1 MFDAH
6 ALSAELPRLPLPL
19 AQTLR
24 RALNAKSPQ
33 EAHTAAYYFFESA
46 LKLSTA
52 AQVGVYVQLGA
63 SDAALNELLEN
74 LTRASTGHWLAM
86 LRELSA
92 HHAKRSDKSL
102 VPLSDVSDR
111 LTKKEPRP
119 AARAFLD
126 FAAKLAEKPD
136 GRKSLSV
143 LDFFDTVVSYR
154 NQELGHGAQRTREF
168 YAEAAPLVLN
178 ATIEALNALRPLG
191 DMQLAVAREVLDPK
205 GNVARIYQRL
215 AGDGVQAPVTGIA
228 LNERDKEIPAGRVVL
243 AGGAVRV
250 VIHPLVVYEVDE
262 LERERVGFLNLV
274 SSKRVAAKGD
284 AQSMISVKRV
294 EYLDYDSGARIAGQ
308 DAVEGLAQLL
318 TRLRGKPVSAEAVEQ
333 LAAGAETQI
342 IAREESGPGTGQWIG
357 DFEILEELGRGGMGI
372 VYKARQ
378 GSLGRLVA
386 LKVLPPG
393 LAGDPVAVARF
404 KREVA
409 ALGRC
414 DHPNVVKVLTAGQDG
429 DRYFYAMEYVE
440 GCDLAGVFGVMTQ
453 WVTQSGGRFK
463 EGHLLAAVST
473 HLKARKDKSSSSGG
487 GGLEALPQ
495 APHAAP
501 VMPSL
506 ETGTDYYRRIA
517 QVMADAARGV
527 AHLHEHGI
535 VHRDLKPGNIMLT
548 QDGKRA
554 IVMDLGLAQ
563 MQGGGASLTQSNVKI
578 VGTLRYMPP
587 EQLQRH
593 LLEVTPLADIYS
605 LGATLYE
612 LACLAP
618 MFDGDSEARLIQQVL
633 QEQPRSPRRANPALP
648 DDLATIIDVAT
659 AKAPAERYASAEK
672 LAQDLEAFSRGEPI
686 SVRPPGA
693 LHYLKLFYR
702 RNKAFAHT
710 AVAALVVLI
719 ALSGWFVVNLNER
732 RAEAESARDDAEQ
745 QRQLALASAEEAR
758 EKKELAER
766 ETIRA
771 NENADLANR
780 AVDQANANAQVANEN
795 AIIANKNAELAEQA
809 QLETSQRLAES
820 RVLQADALFT
830 SGRRAQAK
838 QVYAQASDE
847 LRALGASSF
856 NADLGWA
863 IAEDKSPEPLV
874 VMAGSPYG
882 NILSSVISPDAGI
895 CALAAQSEIALW
907 DTVNWK
913 ELRRLSGSARLI
925 SCLAF
930 SPDGKL
936 LASGGGDKCV
946 AIWRVADGKMLHRLS
961 GHGESISALAFTP
974 DGKYVA
980 SGDWADDAEKANNS
994 IRLWDVESG
1003 KEAMLLR
1010 GQVRSTA
1017 ALAFSP
1023 DGKWLLACN
1032 TKPRKEDKRLE
1043 GVQIWSVNDGR
1054 PYFMI
1059 EERGKSFCACTFSL
1073 DGTQVLAGSTDGRI
1087 YAWVTEDFKLVLS
1100 MPVVAGNVQSICWA
1114 KGGRTC
1120 LVGGQYGAL
1129 KQFRP
1134 ADGTIIREFNG
1145 HTGDVL
1151 AAANLGED
1159 ACVSAGTDN
1168 AIRIWNLGT
1177 GQETRGFE
1185 GHNESVYCVAIS
1197 PDGRLV
1203 ASGGWDNQVK
1213 LWDSRTGLLLRT
1225 LRGHRNNIG
1234 ALEFSP
1240 DGKLLV
1246 SAEATLGWQ
1255 RSGNKYVVRI
1265 WDALNGTEIRAIEGI
1280 EYPIYGVMFTP
1291 DSKRLLTGGTAK
1303 VLDLW
1308 DVETAK
1314 PLARFAGHTE
1324 TIWAAHFSKDGKTLV
1339 TGGDDCSLRQW
1350 DAATGKELRRF
1361 DLGVSV
1367 RCARFS
1373 EDSSFIAAGMLDG
1386 TVRLIDAQS
1395 GRPAQY
1401 SGGQFTVHGGSVDWI
1416 SFLDD
1421 GRSLVTLCHRDQS
1434 IVVTDYRAGAVATRS
1449 ITPSPRI
1456 GERGRF
1462 SADGRVFVSP
1472 TQNRAVSV
1480 WEIGRGIE
1488 RRPLWEHAPDLNFF
1502 DVAQQ
1507 AGLIAVAQVTELGQ
1521 GLPNVRSVVMFDG
1534 ISGRA
1539 IWTQNFER
1547 NLLSLELSPDG
1558 SLLLVQ
1564 DATYQ
1569 VHVFDGRTGESKGE
1583 FKGWSQF
1590 KGSFSGDGSLLAAI
1604 GRDNKVRVFRPKEN
1618 LAEPALTFEAPAAA
1632 LAVQFSASGK
1642 HFALAC
1648 SDQISRVYDPSGKLV
1663 HTLEGHNANIRTLA
1677 FSENETLFAS
1687 GDDKGEIRVWSLSG
1701 AAPMVLRGH
1710 TRDVNAMAFFGWCLV
1725 SGGDE
1730 TLRVWDLA
1738 SGGELRSMRAAEEFV
1753 AVMARIGPELMA
1765 DASFENIYVWDIA
1778 LPRRTR
1784 EARVK
1789 LEEAR
1794 ATLRTAPRDAAAL
1807 MEVGRWFALRGRPDW
1822 ACEFVERARL
1832 NVPADD
1838 ISVAGIYLDACRLDQ
1853 STASLEA
1860 AQRAGRLGANEAAA
1874 FRRTQFATT
1883 LWRGQSLL
1891 SLGRVR
1897 EALPWY
1903 NAALKLAPANLAA
1916 LMQRG
1921 RLQLRLNEP
1930 HAALADFDAILAL
1943 DAGHVDGHQGRAECM
1958 EELGQFENA
1967 RAAYVRLQELVP
1979 GAPYFL
1985 LKQAECLFKLKRF
1998 DECIKICTAQLEEQE
2013 YSEMRHLR
2021 GSAYWELKKWP
2032 EAVADF
2038 DVLKKK
2044 RAEWFDFL
2052 NAAYCEAKA
2061 GDFER
2066 AVNDVER
2073 ALNPRANLPIVRYMT
2088 AVVHALRAAS
2098 HPDTEEGK
2106 AARTEDIGIALDN
2119 LEQSAAEDFGG
2130 HVSLE
2135 RIAADD
2141 DFAALK
2147 EEPRFQKL
2155 IGK

>member
-63 SDAALNELLEN
+63 GDAPLNELLEN

-102 VPLSDVSDR
+102 VPLADVSER

-168 YAEAAPLVLN
+168 YAEAAPLILN
-178 ATIEALNALRPLG
+178 ATIEAISVLRPLG
-191 DMQLAVAREVLDPK
+191 ELQLAVSREVIDPK
-205 GNVARIYQRL
+205 GNAARIYQRL
-215 AGDGVQAPVTGIA
+215 AGDGVQAPVTGVA

-243 AGGAVRV
+243 AAGAVRV
-250 VIHPLVVYEVDE
+250 MLHPLVVYEVDE

-333 LAAGAETQI
+333 LAAGAQTQI
-342 IAREESGPGTGQWIG
+342 IEREDAAPGTGQWIG

-378 GSLGRLVA
+378 GSLGRIVA

-473 HLKARKDKSSSSGG
+473 HLKARKDKSSSAGG
-487 GGLEALPQ
+487 GAIETLPHAPQ
-495 APHAAP
+495 AAS
-501 VMPSL
+501 VMPQL
-506 ETGTDYYRRIA
+506 ETGTDYYKRIA
-517 QVMADAARGV
+517 QIIADAARGV

-563 MQGGGASLTQSNVKI
+563 MQGGGASLTQSNVRI

-593 LLEVTPLADIYS
+593 LLEVTPLADVYS

-633 QEQPRSPRRANPALP
+633 QEAPKSPRNANPALP
-648 DDLATIIDVAT
+648 DDLATIINVAT
-659 AKAPAERYASAEK
+659 AKAPAERYGSAEK
-672 LAQDLEAFSRGEPI
+672 LAQDLEAFSRGDPI
-686 SVRPPGA
+686 SMRPPGA
-693 LHYLKLFYR
+693 LHYLRLFYR
-702 RNKAFAHT
+702 RNKAMAHT
-710 AVAALVVLI
+710 AAAALLLLV
-719 ALSGWFVVNLNER
+719 ALSAWFVVNLNER
-732 RAEAESARDDAEQ
+732 RAEAESARDDAQ
-745 QRQLALASAEEAR
+745 SQR
-758 EKKELAER
+758 
-766 ETIRA
+766 
-771 NENADLANR
+771 
-780 AVDQANANAQVANEN
+780 
-795 AIIANKNAELAEQA
+795 KNAEKQAELARTSAEFAREQEGKA
-809 QLETSQRLAES
+809 REGETRAREAEAKSKSEAERASRAEIVTRQRLAES

-830 SGRRAQAK
+830 SGRRLQAK
-838 QVYAQASDE
+838 QLYAQASDE
-847 LRALGASSF
+847 LRALGGSSF

-863 IAEDKSPEPLV
+863 IAEDKAPDPLV
-874 VMAGSPYG
+874 IMPGSPYG
-882 NILSSVISPDAGI
+882 NIGASAFSPDASI
-895 CALAAQSEIALW
+895 CAMAAQSDIALW

-913 ELRRLSGSARLI
+913 ELRRLSGTPRLI

-930 SPDGKL
+930 SPDGKY

-946 AIWRVADGKMLHRLS
+946 AIWRVSDGQLVHRIS
-961 GHGESISALAFTP
+961 GHGENVSALVFSP
-974 DGKYVA
+974 DGKYIV
-980 SGDWADDAEKANNS
+980 SGDTTEDAEKGNNS
-994 IRLWDVESG
+994 IRFWNVETG
-1003 KEAMLLR
+1003 KEAMYLR
-1010 GQVRSTA
+1010 GPVRSTS

-1032 TKPRKEDKRLE
+1032 NKPKAADKRLD
-1043 GVQIWSVNDGR
+1043 GVQIWSVNDGQ

-1059 EERGKSFCACTFSL
+1059 DERGKSFCACTFSP
-1073 DGTQVLAGSTDGRI
+1073 DGSQVLAGSSDGRV
-1087 YAWVTEDFKLVLS
+1087 YAWNFEDFKLVLAL
-1100 MPVVAGNVQSICWA
+1100 PVVAGAVQSFTWA
-1114 KGGRTC
+1114 AGGRTC
-1120 LVGGQYGAL
+1120 LVAGQNGQL
-1129 KQFRP
+1129 CQFRP
-1134 ADGTIIREFNG
+1134 ADGTTIREFKG

-1151 AAANLGED
+1151 AAAYLGEES
-1159 ACVSAGTDN
+1159 CVSAGTDN
-1168 AIRIWNLGT
+1168 AIRIWNIGT
-1177 GQETRGFE
+1177 GLETRGFE
-1185 GHNESVYCVAIS
+1185 GHNQNVYCVAIS

-1203 ASGGWDNQVK
+1203 ASGGWDNSVK

-1240 DGKLLV
+1240 DGKLLA
-1246 SAEATLGWQ
+1246 SGEATLGWQ
-1255 RSGNKYVVRI
+1255 KIGSKLTVRI
-1265 WDALNGTEIRAIEGI
+1265 WDVLDGTEVRAIEEV

-1308 DVETAK
+1308 DVQTAK
-1314 PLARFAGHTE
+1314 PLARFTGHTA
-1324 TIWAAHFSKDGKTLV
+1324 TIWAAHFSSDGKTLL
-1339 TGGDDCSLRQW
+1339 TGSDDETLRQW
-1350 DAATGKELRRF
+1350 ETDTGKELRRF
-1361 DLGVSV
+1361 ELGVAV
-1367 RCARFS
+1367 HCARYS
-1373 EDSSFIAAGMLDG
+1373 RDGTFIAAGMTDG
-1386 TVRLIDAQS
+1386 TVRLIDSES
-1395 GRPAQY
+1395 GQLEY
-1401 SGGQFTVHGGSVDWI
+1401 FSGGQFKIHGGSVDWI

-1421 GRSLVTLCHRDQS
+1421 DRSLVTMCNRDQS
-1434 IVVTDYRAGAVATRS
+1434 IVVTDYRDGATATRS
-1449 ITPSPRI
+1449 ITPSPGI

-1472 TQNRAVSV
+1472 SGNRSVSV
-1480 WEIGRGIE
+1480 WEIGRGLE
-1488 RRPLWEHAPDLNFF
+1488 RRPLWEHTPDLK
-1502 DVAQQ
+1502 
-1507 AGLIAVAQVTELGQ
+1507 
-1521 GLPNVRSVVMFDG
+1521 MFDPADG
-1534 ISGRA
+1534 AGRIAIAQSTDLGPNLPMVQSLSVFDGASGRVLWSKEFA
-1539 IWTQNFER
+1539 R
-1547 NLLSLELSPDG
+1547 SLLCMKTSADG
-1558 SLLLVQ
+1558 SLLLAQ

-1569 VHVFDGRTGESKGE
+1569 VQLLDGITGELKGE
-1583 FKGWSQF
+1583 FKGWSAF
-1590 KGSFSGDGSLLAAI
+1590 KGAFSGDGSLLVAT
-1604 GRDNKVRVFRPKEN
+1604 GRDNKVRVFKPREN
-1618 LAEPALTFEAPAAA
+1618 PSEPVVVFESPMGVIS
-1632 LAVQFSASGK
+1632 LAVSDSGK
-1642 HFALAC
+1642 FIALAC
-1648 SDQISRVYDPSGKLV
+1648 TDQIARIFDANGKRL
-1663 HTLEGHNANIRTLA
+1663 HTFEGHSSGIQALA
-1677 FSENETLFAS
+1677 FSEDETRLAT
-1687 GDDKGEIRVWSLSG
+1687 GDNSGEIRVWSLTG
-1701 AAPMVLRGH
+1701 AQTIVLRKH
-1710 TRDVNAMAFFGWCLV
+1710 DFTVQALAFFGGCVV
-1725 SGGDE
+1725 SSGDV
-1730 TLRVWDLA
+1730 TVRVWDLA
-1738 SGGELRSMRAAEEFV
+1738 SGGELRTMPAAADFRAI
-1753 AVMARIGPELMA
+1753 MAKIGPALIA
-1765 DASFENIYVWDIA
+1765 DANKWKIYVWDIE
-1778 LPRRTR
+1778 LPGRTR
-1784 EARVK
+1784 DARLR
-1789 LEEAR
+1789 LENAR
-1794 ATLRTAPRDAAAL
+1794 ISLKQTPRDPAAL
-1807 MEVGRWFALRGRPDW
+1807 MELANWFALRGRPDW
-1822 ACEFVERARL
+1822 ACEFIERARQGTPPNDL
-1832 NVPADD
+1832 Q
-1838 ISVAGIYLDACRLDQ
+1838 VAGIYLDACRLEQ
-1853 STASLEA
+1853 SSAALEA
-1860 AQRAGRLGANEAAA
+1860 ALRTGKATPPEAEA
-1874 FRRTQFATT
+1874 FKRMQLATVM
-1883 LWRGQSLL
+1883 WRGQALL
-1891 SLGRVR
+1891 SMARLR

-1903 NAALKLAPANLAA
+1903 NAALKLAPKNPAA
-1916 LMQRG
+1916 LQQRG
-1921 RLQLRLNEP
+1921 QLQMRLKDFP
-1930 HAALADFDAILAL
+1930 AALADFEAVLVLSPDNVE
-1943 DAGHVDGHQGRAECM
+1943 GHEGRAACLEALEQYDKAM
-1958 EELGQFENA
+1958 AE
-1967 RAAYVRLQELVP
+1967 YVRLQEIVEE
-1979 GAPYFL
+1979 APYFV
-1985 LKQAECLFKLKRF
+1985 LKQAECLFKLKRYDDCVKLCSAF
-1998 DECIKICTAQLEEQE
+1998 LDEQE
-2013 YSEMRHLR
+2013 YSDLRHQR
-2021 GSAYWELKKWP
+2021 ASAYWELKKWP
-2032 EAVADF
+2032 EAAADF
-2038 DVLKKK
+2038 SVLKKK
-2044 RAEWFDFL
+2044 RAAWFDFA

-2061 GDFER
+2061 GDFDTAITDLES
-2066 AVNDVER
+2066 
-2073 ALNPRANLPIVRYMT
+2073 ALSPRAELPIVQYMN
-2088 AVVHALRAAS
+2088 AVVYALRAAS

-2106 AARTEDIGIALDN
+2106 AARAEDITTSLEN
-2119 LEQSAAEDFGG
+2119 LEQSALKNFGG
-2130 HVSLE
+2130 FASVEKISVNE
-2135 RIAADD
+2135 

-2147 EEPRFQKL
+2147 EEPRFKKL

>member
-63 SDAALNELLEN
+63 GDPALNELLEN

-102 VPLSDVSDR
+102 VPLADVSER

-119 AARAFLD
+119 AARALLD

-154 NQELGHGAQRTREF
+154 NQELGHGAQRSREF

-191 DMQLAVAREVLDPK
+191 ELQLAVSREVIDPK

-215 AGDGVQAPVTGIA
+215 SGDGVQAPVTGVA

-250 VIHPLVVYEVDE
+250 MLHPLVVYEVDE

-378 GSLGRLVA
+378 GSLGRVVA

-414 DHPNVVKVLTAGQDG
+414 DHANVVKVLTAGQDG

-473 HLKARKDKSSSSGG
+473 HLNARKDKSSSAGG
-487 GGLEALPQ
+487 GGLGALPQ
-495 APHAAP
+495 APQAAP
-501 VMPSL
+501 VMPQL
-506 ETGTDYYRRIA
+506 ESGTDYYKRIA

-593 LLEVTPLADIYS
+593 LLEVTPLADVYS

-633 QEQPRSPRRANPALP
+633 QEQPTAPRRANPALP
-648 DDLATIIDVAT
+648 EDLATIIDVAT
-659 AKAPAERYASAEK
+659 AKAPAERYASADK

-710 AVAALVVLI
+710 AAAALVLLV
-719 ALSGWFVVNLNER
+719 ALSAWFVVNLNER
-732 RAEAESARDDAEQ
+732 RADAESARDEAEH
-745 QRQLALASAEEAR
+745 
-758 EKKELAER
+758 ER
-766 ETIRA
+766 
-771 NENADLANR
+771 
-780 AVDQANANAQVANEN
+780 
-795 AIIANKNAELAEQA
+795 KNAETQAELARKNADRAREG
-809 QLETSQRLAES
+809 ETRAREAESTAKSEAARAARAETITRQRLAES

-830 SGRRAQAK
+830 GGRRAQAK
-838 QVYAQASDE
+838 LLYAQAGDE
-847 LRALGASSF
+847 LRDLGVSSF

-874 VMAGSPYG
+874 VMPGSPYG
-882 NILSSVISPDAGI
+882 NIRSSAISPDGAV
-895 CALAAQSEIALW
+895 CAMAAQSEIALW
-907 DTVNWK
+907 DTTNWK

-930 SPDGKL
+930 SPDGQV
-936 LASGGGDKCV
+936 LASGGGDRCV
-946 AIWRVADGKMLHRLS
+946 ALWRISDGKMLHRLS
-961 GHGESISALAFTP
+961 GHGENINALAFSP

-980 SGDWADDAEKANNS
+980 SGEIADETEKANNS
-994 IRLWDVESG
+994 IRLWEVATGEVV
-1003 KEAMLLR
+1003 MYLR
-1010 GQVRSTA
+1010 GPVRSTA

-1032 TKPRKEDKRLE
+1032 TRPKKEDKRLE
-1043 GVQIWSVNDGR
+1043 GVQIWSMTDGR
-1054 PYFMI
+1054 PYFML
-1059 EERGKSFCACTFSL
+1059 EERGKSFCACTFSP
-1073 DGTQVLAGSTDGRI
+1073 DGTQVLAGSTDGRV
-1087 YAWVTEDFKLVLS
+1087 YAWRLEDFKLQLS
-1100 MPVVAGNVQSICWA
+1100 IPVVTGNVHSFSWA
-1114 KGGRTC
+1114 QGGRTC
-1120 LVGGQYGAL
+1120 LIGSQYGRL
-1129 KQFRP
+1129 CQFRP
-1134 ADGTIIREFNG
+1134 SDGTIIREFIG

-1151 AAANLGED
+1151 AAAYVGEES
-1159 ACVSAGTDN
+1159 CISAGNDN

-1177 GQETRGFE
+1177 GLETRGFD
-1185 GHNESVYCVAIS
+1185 GHNEGVYCVAIS
-1197 PDGRLV
+1197 PDGRFV
-1203 ASGGWDNQVK
+1203 ASGGWDNTVK

-1225 LRGHRNNIG
+1225 MRGHRNNIG

-1240 DGKLLV
+1240 DGKLLA

-1255 RSGNKYVVRI
+1255 RSGNKFSVRI
-1265 WDALNGTEIRAIEGI
+1265 WDVLEGTQLRTIDAIG
-1280 EYPIYGVMFTP
+1280 YAIYGLMFTP
-1291 DSKRLLTGGTAK
+1291 DGNRLLTGGTTK
-1303 VLDLW
+1303 VLELW

-1314 PLARFAGHTE
+1314 LVSRFAGHTE
-1324 TIWAAHFSKDGKTLV
+1324 IIYAAHFSSDGKTLLS
-1339 TGGDDCSLRQW
+1339 GGDDCTLRQW
-1350 DAATGKELRRF
+1350 DCATGQELRRF
-1361 DLGVSV
+1361 EMGIAV
-1367 RCARFS
+1367 RSARFAP
-1373 EDSSFIAAGMLDG
+1373 EGDFIAAGMRDG
-1386 TVRLIDAQS
+1386 AVRLIEVES
-1395 GRPAQY
+1395 GRAAY
-1401 SGGQFTVHGGSVDWI
+1401 FSGGQFQAHGGSVDWI
-1416 SFLDD
+1416 SFLED
-1421 GRSLVTLCHRDQS
+1421 GRSLVTMCHRDQA
-1434 IVVTDYRAGAVATRS
+1434 IVVTDYRSGAVATRS
-1449 ITPSPRI
+1449 ITPSPGI

-1480 WEIGRGIE
+1480 WEIGRGLE
-1488 RRPLWEHAPDLNFF
+1488 RRPLWEHAPDLKFF
-1502 DVAQQ
+1502 DAAEK
-1507 AGLIAVAQVTELGQ
+1507 AGRIAIAQVTELGS
-1521 GLPNVRSVVMFDG
+1521 GLPTIRSLVMFDG
-1534 ISGRA
+1534 ATGRA
-1539 IWTQNFER
+1539 LWSRDLER
-1547 NLLSLELSPDG
+1547 TPLFMELSPDG

-1564 DATYQ
+1564 DTDY
-1569 VHVFDGRTGESKGE
+1569 HVRLFDGEDGEPRGH
-1583 FKGWSQF
+1583 FKGWSMF
-1590 KGSFSGDGSLLAAI
+1590 KGAFSGDGSVLAAI
-1604 GRDNKVRVFRPKEN
+1604 GRDNKVHVFKPRGS
-1618 LAEPALTFEAPAAA
+1618 LAQPALTIETPSALLSVRCSANGACIA
-1632 LAVQFSASGK
+1632 LAG
-1642 HFALAC
+1642 L
-1648 SDQISRVYDPSGKLV
+1648 DQITRIYDMNGKLL
-1663 HTLEGHNANIRTLA
+1663 HALEGHSAHVRTLA
-1677 FSENETLFAS
+1677 FSDDDTLLAT
-1687 GDDKGEIRVWSLSG
+1687 GDESGEIRVWPLNG
-1701 AAPMVLRGH
+1701 GAPMLLRGH
-1710 TRDVNAMAFFGWCLV
+1710 TRGVNSLAFVGGGLV

-1730 TLRVWDLA
+1730 TVRVWDLA
-1738 SGGELRSMRAAEEFV
+1738 SGGELRSIPAADEFV
-1753 AVMARIGPELMA
+1753 AVIARAGPSLLA
-1765 DASFENIYVWDIA
+1765 DAGEKGIYIWDID

-1784 EARVK
+1784 DARAR
-1789 LEEAR
+1789 LDAAR
-1794 ATLRTAPRDAAAL
+1794 ATLKVSPRDREAL
-1807 MEVGRWFALRGRPDW
+1807 LEIGRWFALRGRPDW
-1822 ACEFVERARL
+1822 AFEFIERARQAA
-1832 NVPADD
+1832 PTDD
-1838 ISVAGIYLDACRLDQ
+1838 ISMAGIYLDACRIDQ
-1853 STASLEA
+1853 SSA
-1860 AQRAGRLGANEAAA
+1860 AMNAALRAGRINADEAAL
-1874 FRRTQFATT
+1874 FKRTQIATS

-1891 SLGRVR
+1891 SLARLR
-1897 EALPWY
+1897 EALAWY
-1903 NAALKLAPANLAA
+1903 NAAINLAPGHLPS
-1916 LMQRG
+1916 LTQRG
-1921 RLQLRLNEP
+1921 RLLLRLKENR
-1930 HAALADFDAILAL
+1930 AALADFDAILAF
-1943 DAGHVDGHQGRAECM
+1943 DGENIEGHEGRAACLEALERTDQAM
-1958 EELGQFENA
+1958 AE
-1967 RAAYVRLQELVP
+1967 YVRLQQLVP
-1979 GAPYFL
+1979 GAPYFV
-1985 LKQAECLFKLKRF
+1985 LKQGECLFKLKRY
-1998 DECIKICTAQLEEQE
+1998 DDCIKVCTAFLEEQE

-2021 GSAYWELKKWP
+2021 GSAYWELKRWP

-2052 NAAYCEAKA
+2052 NAAYCESQA
-2061 GDFER
+2061 GDFES
-2066 AVNDVER
+2066 ALSDIER
-2073 ALNPRANLPIVRYMT
+2073 ALNPRANIPIVHFM
-2088 AVVHALRAAS
+2088 AAIVHALRAAS
-2098 HPDTEEGK
+2098 HADTEEGRVAK
-2106 AARTEDIGIALDN
+2106 AQDIATALDY
-2119 LEQSAAEDFGG
+2119 LEQSAANEFGG
-2130 HVSLE
+2130 QTTIE
-2135 RIAADD
+2135 KIAIDKDLAV
-2141 DFAALK
+2141 LK
-2147 EEPRFQKL
+2147 DEPRFKKL

>member
-102 VPLSDVSDR
+102 VPLADVSER

-119 AARAFLD
+119 ATRAFLD

-215 AGDGVQAPVTGIA
+215 AGDGVQAPVTGVA

-250 VIHPLVVYEVDE
+250 MLHPLVVYEVDE

-342 IAREESGPGTGQWIG
+342 IQREDAAPGTGQWIG

-378 GSLGRLVA
+378 GSLGRIVA

-440 GCDLAGVFGVMTQ
+440 GCDLSGVFGVMTQ

-473 HLKARKDKSSSSGG
+473 HLKARKDKSSSAGG
-487 GGLEALPQ
+487 GAIETLPHAPQ
-495 APHAAP
+495 AVP
-501 VMPSL
+501 VMPQL
-506 ETGTDYYRRIA
+506 EAGTDYYKRIA
-517 QVMADAARGV
+517 QIIADAARGV
-527 AHLHEHGI
+527 GHLHEHGI

-563 MQGGGASLTQSNVKI
+563 MQGGGASLTQSNVRI

-633 QEQPRSPRRANPALP
+633 QEQPKAPRRANPALP
-648 DDLATIIDVAT
+648 EDLATIINVAT
-659 AKAPAERYASAEK
+659 AKTPAERYGGAEK
-672 LAQDLEAFSRGEPI
+672 LAEDLEAFSRGDPI

-693 LHYLKLFYR
+693 LHYLRLFYR
-702 RNKAFAHT
+702 RNKAMTHT
-710 AVAALVVLI
+710 AAAALLLLV
-719 ALSGWFVVNLNER
+719 ALSAWFVVNLNER
-732 RAEAESARDDAEQ
+732 RAEAESARDDAEK
-745 QRQLALASAEEAR
+745 QR
-758 EKKELAER
+758 
-766 ETIRA
+766 
-771 NENADLANR
+771 
-780 AVDQANANAQVANEN
+780 
-795 AIIANKNAELAEQA
+795 KNAETQAEHARKSAEFAREQEGKA
-809 QLETSQRLAES
+809 REGETRAREAEGKSKSEAERATRAETVTRQRLAES

-830 SGRRAQAK
+830 GGRRAQAK
-838 QVYAQASDE
+838 QLYAQASDE
-847 LRALGASSF
+847 LRNLGASSF

-863 IAEDKSPEPLV
+863 IAEDKAPEPLV
-874 VMAGSPYG
+874 VMPGSPYG
-882 NILSSVISPDAGI
+882 NIVASAFSPDGSV
-895 CALAAQSEIALW
+895 CAMAAQSEIALW
-907 DTVNWK
+907 DTMNWK
-913 ELRRLSGSARLI
+913 ELRRLSGTPRLI

-946 AIWRVADGKMLHRLS
+946 AIWRVSDGKMLHRLS
-961 GHGESISALAFTP
+961 GHGENVSALVFSP
-974 DGKYVA
+974 DGKYVV
-980 SGDWADDAEKANNS
+980 SGDQAEDVEKAHNS
-994 IRLWDVESG
+994 IRFWEIETG

-1010 GQVRSTA
+1010 GPVRSTA

-1032 TKPRKEDKRLE
+1032 TKPRAADNRLD

-1054 PYFMI
+1054 PYFI
-1059 EERGKSFCACTFSL
+1059 ISERGKTFNACTFSP

-1087 YAWVTEDFKLVLS
+1087 YAWKSDDFKLVLAL
-1100 MPVVAGNVQSICWA
+1100 PVVLGNVQSFTWA
-1114 KGGRTC
+1114 AGGRTC
-1120 LVGGQYGAL
+1120 LIGGQYGQL
-1129 KQFRP
+1129 CQFRP
-1134 ADGTIIREFNG
+1134 SDGTIIREFKG

-1151 AAANLGED
+1151 AATYLGEEN
-1159 ACVSAGTDN
+1159 CVSAGTDN
-1168 AIRIWNLGT
+1168 AIRIWNVGT

-1185 GHNESVYCVAIS
+1185 GHNQGVYCVAIS

-1213 LWDSRTGLLLRT
+1213 LWDSRTGNLLRT

-1240 DGKLLV
+1240 DGKLLA
-1246 SAEATLGWQ
+1246 SGEATLGWQ
-1255 RSGNKYVVRI
+1255 RSGNKFAVRI
-1265 WDALNGTEIRAIEGI
+1265 WDVLDGTQVYSLDAVD
-1280 EYPIYGVMFTP
+1280 YPVYGVMFTP
-1291 DSKRLLTGGTAK
+1291 DSRQLLTGGTAK
-1303 VLDLW
+1303 VLELW
-1308 DVETAK
+1308 DIETAK
-1314 PLARFAGHTE
+1314 QLARFVGHTE
-1324 TIWAAHFSKDGKTLV
+1324 TIWAAHFSNDGKTLLS
-1339 TGGDDCSLRQW
+1339 GGDDGTLRQW
-1350 DAATGKELRRF
+1350 ESATGKELRRF
-1361 DLGVSV
+1361 DLGVAV
-1367 RCARFS
+1367 HCARYAG
-1373 EDSSFIAAGMLDG
+1373 DGSFIATGLIDG
-1386 TVRLIDAQS
+1386 TVRLIDAES
-1395 GRPAQY
+1395 GRLAYY
-1401 SGGQFTVHGGSVDWI
+1401 SGGQFKVHGGSVDWI
-1416 SFLDD
+1416 SFLED
-1421 GRSLVTLCHRDQS
+1421 GRSLVTMCHRDQA
-1434 IVVTDYRAGAVATRS
+1434 IVVTDFRSGAVATRS
-1449 ITPSPRI
+1449 ITPSPSI

-1480 WEIGRGIE
+1480 WEIGRGLE
-1488 RRPLWEHAPDLNFF
+1488 RRPLWEHSPELKFF
-1502 DVAQQ
+1502 DVSEDV
-1507 AGLIAVAQVTELGQ
+1507 GRIAVAQSTELGN
-1521 GLPNVRSVVMFDG
+1521 GLSVARSLAMFDAA
-1534 ISGRA
+1534 SGRPL
-1539 IWTQNFER
+1539 WLKNTEQNTLF
-1547 NLLSLELSPDG
+1547 LKASPDG

-1564 DATYQ
+1564 NATYQ
-1569 VHVFDGRTGESKGE
+1569 VTMLDGHTGEPRGE

-1590 KGSFSGDGSLLAAI
+1590 KSSFSGNGNLLAAI
-1604 GRDNKVRVFRPKEN
+1604 GRETKVRIYKPREN
-1618 LAEPALTFEAPAAA
+1618 LVEPAATFEAPARATSV
-1632 LAVQFSASGK
+1632 LVSSSGQLI
-1642 HFALAC
+1642 AIAC
-1648 SDQISRVYDPSGKLV
+1648 SDQIARVYDATG
-1663 HTLEGHNANIRTLA
+1663 TLLNTFEGHSAYIRSFA
-1677 FSENETLFAS
+1677 FSKDETLLAT
-1687 GDDKGEIRVWSLSG
+1687 GDDKGEIRVWSLTG
-1701 AAPMVLRGH
+1701 APTLVLRGH
-1710 TRDVNAMAFFGWCLV
+1710 TREISSLAFFGGCLV
-1725 SGGDE
+1725 SAGDE
-1730 TLRVWDLA
+1730 TLRVWELA
-1738 SGGELRSMRAAEEFV
+1738 SGGELRAILGAREYVALMAKVGPDLVADAGDESIFIWEISLPYRTRAARAQLEK
-1753 AVMARIGPELMA
+1753 ARERLKQ
-1765 DASFENIYVWDIA
+1765 E
-1778 LPRRTR
+1778 
-1784 EARVK
+1784 
-1789 LEEAR
+1789 
-1794 ATLRTAPRDAAAL
+1794 PRDPIAL
-1807 MEVGRWFALRGRPDW
+1807 MELADWFALRGRPDW
-1822 ACEFVERARL
+1822 AGEFVVRARSSTSPDSL
-1832 NVPADD
+1832 R
-1838 ISVAGIYLDACRLDQ
+1838 IAGVFLDSCRIDQSSAALDAAIK
-1853 STASLEA
+1853 SGKVSAVEA
-1860 AQRAGRLGANEAAA
+1860 EA
-1874 FRRTQFATT
+1874 FRRMQLATT

-1891 SLGRVR
+1891 SLGRLR

-1903 NAALKLAPANLAA
+1903 NAALTLAPGQLTA
-1916 LMQRG
+1916 LQQRG
-1921 RLQLRLNEP
+1921 QLQLRLKDSR
-1930 HAALADFDAILAL
+1930 AALADFDAILSL
-1943 DAGHVDGHQGRAECM
+1943 DSENIEGHQGRATCLEALEQYEKAM
-1958 EELGQFENA
+1958 SVYL
-1967 RAAYVRLQELVP
+1967 RLQELVP
-1979 GAPYFL
+1979 GAPYFV
-1985 LKQAECLFKLKRF
+1985 LKQAECLFNLKRY
-1998 DECIKICTAQLEEQE
+1998 DDCIKLCTTSLEEQE
-2013 YSEMRHLR
+2013 YSDMRHLR
-2021 GSAYWELKKWP
+2021 GAAFWELKKWS
-2032 EAVADF
+2032 EAAADF
-2038 DVLKKK
+2038 SVLKQK
-2044 RAEWFDFL
+2044 RAEWFDFT
-2052 NAAYCEAKA
+2052 NAAYCEAMA
-2061 GDFER
+2061 GDFE
-2066 AVNDVER
+2066 AAISDVER
-2073 ALNPRANLPIVRYMT
+2073 ALNPRANLPWVRYAA
-2088 AVVHALRAAS
+2088 AVVYSLRAAS

-2106 AARTEDIGIALDN
+2106 AARAEDIVVALGY
-2119 LEQSAAEDFGG
+2119 LEESAAENFGG
-2130 HVSLE
+2130 RTNNENV
-2135 RIAADD
+2135 AKDA

-2147 EEPRFQKL
+2147 DEPRFKKL

>member
-63 SDAALNELLEN
+63 GDAALNELLEN

-102 VPLSDVSDR
+102 VPLADVSER

-126 FAAKLAEKPD
+126 FATKLAEKPD

-154 NQELGHGAQRTREF
+154 NQELGHGAQRSREF

-191 DMQLAVAREVLDPK
+191 ELQLAVSREVIDPK

-215 AGDGVQAPVTGIA
+215 SGDGVQAPVTGVA

-250 VIHPLVVYEVDE
+250 MLHPLVVYEVDE

-378 GSLGRLVA
+378 GSLGRVVA

-414 DHPNVVKVLTAGQDG
+414 DHANVVKVLTAGQDG

-453 WVTQSGGRFK
+453 WITQSGGRFK

-473 HLKARKDKSSSSGG
+473 HLKARKDKSSSVGSGG
-487 GGLEALPQ
+487 LDALPQ
-495 APHAAP
+495 APHAVP
-501 VMPSL
+501 VMPQL
-506 ETGTDYYRRIA
+506 ETGNDYYRRIA

-593 LLEVTPLADIYS
+593 LLEVTPLADVYS

-633 QEQPRSPRRANPALP
+633 QEQPTAPRRANPALP
-648 DDLATIIDVAT
+648 EDLATIIDVAT
-659 AKAPAERYASAEK
+659 AKAPAERYASADK

-702 RNKAFAHT
+702 RNKPFAHT
-710 AVAALVVLI
+710 AAAALVLLV
-719 ALSGWFVVNLNER
+719 ALSAWFVVNLNER
-732 RAEAESARDDAEQ
+732 RAEAEGARDEAEN
-745 QRQLALASAEEAR
+745 QRRNAE
-758 EKKELAER
+758 
-766 ETIRA
+766 
-771 NENADLANR
+771 
-780 AVDQANANAQVANEN
+780 AQ
-795 AIIANKNAELAEQA
+795 AELARKNATLAREQEGKA
-809 QLETSQRLAES
+809 REGETRAREAEGKAKSEAERATRAETITRQRLAES
-820 RVLQADALFT
+820 RVLQADAMFS

-838 QVYAQASDE
+838 QLYAQASDE
-847 LRALGASSF
+847 LRALGVSSF

-863 IAEDKSPEPLV
+863 IAEDKAPEPLV
-874 VMAGSPYG
+874 VMQGSPYG
-882 NILSSVISPDAGI
+882 NIVASAFSPDGSI
-895 CALAAQSEIALW
+895 CAMAAQSEIALW
-907 DTVNWK
+907 DTTNWK
-913 ELRRLSGSARLI
+913 ELRRLSGNARLI

-936 LASGGGDKCV
+936 LASGGGDRCV
-946 AIWRVADGKMLHRLS
+946 AIWRIADGKMLHRLP
-961 GHGESISALAFTP
+961 GHGENISALAFSP
-974 DGKYVA
+974 DGKFIT
-980 SGDWADDAEKANNS
+980 SGDWAEDPEKGNNS
-994 IRLWDVESG
+994 IRFWEVETG
-1003 KEAMLLR
+1003 REAMLLR
-1010 GQVRSTA
+1010 GPVRSTA
-1017 ALAFSP
+1017 ALAYSP

-1032 TKPRKEDKRLE
+1032 TRPKAADKRLE
-1043 GVQIWSVNDGR
+1043 GVQVWSVSDGR
-1054 PYFMI
+1054 SYIMI
-1059 EERGKSFCACTFSL
+1059 EERGKSFCACTFSP
-1073 DGTQVLAGSTDGRI
+1073 DGSQVMAGSTDGRV
-1087 YAWVTEDFKLVLS
+1087 YAWSFADFKLVLAL
-1100 MPVVAGNVQSICWA
+1100 PVVLGNVQCFTWA
-1114 KGGRTC
+1114 QGGRSC
-1120 LVGGQYGAL
+1120 LIGSQYGKL
-1129 KQFRP
+1129 VQFRP
-1134 ADGTIIREFNG
+1134 SDGTTLREFSG
-1145 HTGDVL
+1145 HTGDLL
-1151 AAANLGED
+1151 AAAYMGED
-1159 ACVSAGTDN
+1159 ACVSAGNDN

-1177 GQETRGFE
+1177 GLETRGFD
-1185 GHNESVYCVAIS
+1185 GHNEGVYCVAIS

-1203 ASGGWDNQVK
+1203 ASGGWDNTVK

-1225 LRGHRNNIG
+1225 MRGHRNNIG

-1240 DGKLLV
+1240 DGKLLA
-1246 SAEATLGWQ
+1246 SAEATLGWK
-1255 RSGNKYVVRI
+1255 RSGNKYAVRI
-1265 WDALNGTEIRAIEGI
+1265 WDVLDGTELRAIESV
-1280 EYPIYGVMFTP
+1280 EYAIYGVMFTP
-1291 DSKRLLTGGTAK
+1291 DCKRLLTGGAAK

-1314 PLARFAGHTE
+1314 AVARFEGHSG
-1324 TIWAAHFSKDGKTLV
+1324 TIWAAHFSQDGKTLLS
-1339 TGGDDCSLRQW
+1339 GGDDGTLRQW
-1350 DAATGKELRRF
+1350 DCANGKELRRF
-1361 DLGVSV
+1361 QLETAV
-1367 RCARFS
+1367 RSARFS
-1373 EDSSFIAAGMLDG
+1373 QDGSFIAAGMLDG
-1386 TVRLIDAQS
+1386 AVRLIDAES
-1395 GRPAQY
+1395 GRPAY
-1401 SGGQFTVHGGSVDWI
+1401 FSGGQFKAHSGSVDWI
-1416 SFLDD
+1416 SFLPD
-1421 GRSLVTLCHRDQS
+1421 GRSLVTMCYRDQA
-1434 IVVTDYRAGAVATRS
+1434 IVVSDFRSGDVAMRS
-1449 ITPSPRI
+1449 IAPSPGF

-1462 SADGRVFVSP
+1462 SADGSVFVSP
-1472 TQNRAVSV
+1472 TQNRAVCV
-1480 WEIGRGIE
+1480 WEIGRGLE
-1488 RRPLWEHAPDLNFF
+1488 RRPLWEHAPDLKFFAVAPAAGRLAIAQTTDLGPSVPLVRSIVMF
-1502 DVAQQ
+1502 DVASSRV
-1507 AGLIAVAQVTELGQ
+1507 LWS
-1521 GLPNVRSVVMFDG
+1521 RD
-1534 ISGRA
+1534 
-1539 IWTQNFER
+1539 FER
-1547 NLLSLELSPDG
+1547 NLMFMDLSADG
-1558 SLLLVQ
+1558 SLLLLQ
-1564 DATYQ
+1564 DTTHQ
-1569 VHVFDGRTGESKGE
+1569 IQLFDGHTGEARGE
-1583 FKGWSQF
+1583 FKGWSSF
-1590 KGSFSGDGSLLAAI
+1590 RSSFSGDGSLLAGI
-1604 GRDNKVRVFRPKEN
+1604 GRDATVRLFNAREN
-1618 LAEPALTFEAPAAA
+1618 LAQPVLSFEAPASV
-1632 LAVQFSASGK
+1632 LSIRVSASGR
-1642 HFALAC
+1642 FLAAAC
-1648 SDQISRVYDPSGKLV
+1648 FDQIVRVYDTSGRLL
-1663 HTLEGHNANIRTLA
+1663 HTFEGHNAHVRSLA
-1677 FSENETLFAS
+1677 ISEDESLLAT
-1687 GDDKGEIRVWSLSG
+1687 GDDKGEIRVWSLAG
-1701 AAPMVLRGH
+1701 AAPLVLRGH
-1710 TRDVNAMAFFGWCLV
+1710 TRQVGALAFFGGCLV
-1725 SGGDE
+1725 SSGDE

-1738 SGGELRSMRAAEEFV
+1738 SGGELRSITAADEFV
-1753 AVMARIGPELMA
+1753 AIMARVGPSMLA
-1765 DASFENIYVWDIA
+1765 DASEKNIFVWDIE
-1778 LPRRTR
+1778 LPQRTR
-1784 EARVK
+1784 Q
-1789 LEEAR
+1789 AR
-1794 ATLRTAPRDAAAL
+1794 ALFDDARSRLKSVPRDSTAL
-1807 MEVGRWFALRGRPDW
+1807 AEIGRWFALRGRPDW
-1822 ACEFVERARL
+1822 ACEFIERARQQS
-1832 NVPADD
+1832 PADD
-1838 ISVAGIYLDACRLDQ
+1838 LAQAALFLDAGRVDPSSAAL
-1853 STASLEA
+1853 AAALRAGKINA
-1860 AQRAGRLGANEAAA
+1860 AQAEA
-1874 FRRTQFATT
+1874 FKRMQLATS
-1883 LWRGQSLL
+1883 LWRAQALL
-1891 SLGRVR
+1891 SLDRLR

-1903 NAALKLAPANLAA
+1903 DAAIKLMPASLGA
-1916 LMQRG
+1916 LQQRG
-1921 RLQLRLNEP
+1921 QLQLRLNQP
-1930 HAALADFDAILAL
+1930 GKALADFDAMLAVE
-1943 DAGHVDGHQGRAECM
+1943 DTNVDGHQGRAACLEA
-1958 EELGQFENA
+1958 LGQYEQA
-1967 RAAYVRLQELVP
+1967 MAEYVRLQTLVE
-1979 GAPYFL
+1979 GAPYFV
-1985 LKQAECLFKLKRF
+1985 LKQGECLFKLKRYE
-1998 DECIKICTAQLEEQE
+1998 DCIKVCTTFLDEQE
-2013 YSEMRHLR
+2013 YSDLRHLR
-2021 GSAYWELKKWP
+2021 ASASWELKKWP

-2038 DVLKKK
+2038 EVLKKK
-2044 RAEWFDFL
+2044 RAEWFDFV

-2061 GDFER
+2061 GDFES
-2066 AVNDVER
+2066 AMNDIER
-2073 ALNPRANLPIVRYMT
+2073 ALNPRARIPVVHFIS
-2088 AVVHALRAAS
+2088 AIVHALRAAS
-2098 HPDTEEGK
+2098 HPDTESGK
-2106 AARTEDIGIALDN
+2106 AARAQDIGMALDY
-2119 LEQSAAEDFGG
+2119 LEQSAANGFGG
-2130 HVSLE
+2130 QTTIEKV
-2135 RIAADD
+2135 AADD
-2141 DFAALK
+2141 DFAALR
-2147 EEPRFQKL
+2147 EEPRFKKL

>member
-63 SDAALNELLEN
+63 ADAALNELLEN

-92 HHAKRSDKSL
+92 HHARRNDKSL
-102 VPLSDVSDR
+102 VPLADVSER

-191 DMQLAVAREVLDPK
+191 ELQLSVAREVLDPK

-215 AGDGVQAPVTGIA
+215 SGDGVQAPVTGVA

-250 VIHPLVVYEVDE
+250 MLHPLVVYEVDE

-333 LAAGAETQI
+333 LAAGAETQV
-342 IAREESGPGTGQWIG
+342 IARDEAGPGTGQWIG

-378 GSLGRLVA
+378 GSLGRIVA

-473 HLKARKDKSSSSGG
+473 HLNARKDKSSSAGG
-487 GGLEALPQ
+487 GGLGALPQ
-495 APHAAP
+495 APQAAP
-501 VMPSL
+501 VMPAL
-506 ETGTDYYRRIA
+506 ETGNDYYRRIA

-593 LLEVTPLADIYS
+593 LLEVTPLADVYA

-618 MFDGDSEARLIQQVL
+618 IFDGDSEARLIQQVL
-633 QEQPRSPRRANPALP
+633 QEQPKAPRSANPALP
-648 DDLATIIDVAT
+648 EDLATIINVAT
-659 AKAPAERYASAEK
+659 AKAPTERYASAEK

-710 AVAALVVLI
+710 AAAALVLML
-719 ALSGWFVVNLNER
+719 ALSAWFVVNLNER
-732 RAEAESARDDAEQ
+732 RAEAESARDDAEHE
-745 QRQLALASAEEAR
+745 RKNAETQA
-758 EKKELAER
+758 ELAR
-766 ETIRA
+766 K
-771 NENADLANR
+771 NADLAREQEGKAREGESR
-780 AVDQANANAQVANEN
+780 AREAEGIAKSEAARAARAEN
-795 AIIANKNAELAEQA
+795 V
-809 QLETSQRLAES
+809 TRQRLAES
-820 RVLQADALFT
+820 RVLQADALFS
-830 SGRRAQAK
+830 SGRQAQAK
-838 QVYAQASDE
+838 LLYAQASDE
-847 LRALGASSF
+847 LHALGASSF

-882 NILSSVISPDAGI
+882 NILSSAISPDGGI
-895 CALAAQSEIALW
+895 CAMAAQSEIALW

-913 ELRRLSGSARLI
+913 EIRRLNGNARLI

-930 SPDGKL
+930 SPDGQL
-936 LASGGGDKCV
+936 LASGGGDRCV
-946 AIWRVADGKMLHRLS
+946 AIWRISDGKMLHRLS
-961 GHGESISALAFTP
+961 GHGENISALAFSP
-974 DGKYVA
+974 DGKHIA
-980 SGDWADDAEKANNS
+980 SGEIADEIEKANNS
-994 IRLWDVESG
+994 IRLWEVATG
-1003 KEAMLLR
+1003 KEVMYLR
-1010 GQVRSTA
+1010 GPVRSTA

-1032 TKPRKEDKRLE
+1032 TRPRKEDKRLE
-1043 GVQIWSVNDGR
+1043 GVQIWSMTDGR
-1054 PYFMI
+1054 PYFML
-1059 EERGKSFCACTFSL
+1059 EERGKSFCACTFSP
-1073 DGTQVLAGSTDGRI
+1073 DGTQVLAGSTDGRV
-1087 YAWVTEDFKLVLS
+1087 YAWRFEDFKLQLS
-1100 MPVVAGNVQSICWA
+1100 MPVVSGNVHSFTWA
-1114 KGGRTC
+1114 QGGRTC
-1120 LVGGQYGAL
+1120 LIGGQYGRL
-1129 KQFRP
+1129 CQFRP
-1134 ADGTIIREFNG
+1134 ADGTVIRDFIG

-1151 AAANLGED
+1151 TAAYLGGES
-1159 ACVSAGTDN
+1159 CVSAGNDN

-1177 GQETRGFE
+1177 GLETRGFD

-1197 PDGRLV
+1197 PDGRFV
-1203 ASGGWDNQVK
+1203 ASGGWDNTVK

-1225 LRGHRNNIG
+1225 MRGHRQNIG

-1240 DGKLLV
+1240 DGRMLA

-1255 RSGNKYVVRI
+1255 RSGSKFAVRI
-1265 WDALNGTEIRAIEGI
+1265 WDVLEGTQLGTIDAVS
-1280 EYPIYGVMFTP
+1280 YAIYGLMFTP
-1291 DSKRLLTGGTAK
+1291 DGKRLLTGGTTK
-1303 VLDLW
+1303 VLELW
-1308 DVETAK
+1308 DIETAK
-1314 PLARFAGHTE
+1314 QVSRFTGHTE
-1324 TIWAAHFSKDGKTLV
+1324 IIYAAHFSSDGKTLLS
-1339 TGGDDCSLRQW
+1339 GGDDCTLRQW
-1350 DAATGKELRRF
+1350 DCATGQELRRF
-1361 DLGVSV
+1361 EMGISV
-1367 RCARFS
+1367 RSARFAP
-1373 EDSSFIAAGMLDG
+1373 EGDFIAAGMRDG
-1386 TVRLIDAQS
+1386 AVRLIEVES
-1395 GRPAQY
+1395 GRAAY
-1401 SGGQFTVHGGSVDWI
+1401 FSGGQYQAHGGSVDWI
-1416 SFLDD
+1416 SFLPD
-1421 GRSLVTLCHRDQS
+1421 GRSIVTMCTRDQA
-1434 IVVTDYRAGAVATRS
+1434 IVVSDYRAGAVATRS
-1449 ITPSPRI
+1449 ITPSPGI

-1462 SADGRVFVSP
+1462 SADGSVFVSP
-1472 TQNRAVSV
+1472 TRNRAVSV
-1480 WEIGRGIE
+1480 WEVGRGLE
-1488 RRPLWEHAPDLNFF
+1488 RKPLWEHAPDLKFF
-1502 DVAQQ
+1502 DTAEK
-1507 AGLIAVAQVTELGQ
+1507 AGRIAIAQVTELGS
-1521 GLPNVRSVVMFDG
+1521 GLPTIRSVVMFDG
-1534 ISGRA
+1534 ATGRA
-1539 IWTQNFER
+1539 LWSRDFER
-1547 NLLSLELSPDG
+1547 TVLFMELSPDG
-1558 SLLLVQ
+1558 SILLVQ
-1564 DATYQ
+1564 DADYRVQ
-1569 VHVFDGRTGESKGE
+1569 LFDGRDGEPKGE
-1583 FKGWSQF
+1583 FKGWSRF
-1590 KGSFSGDGSLLAAI
+1590 KGAFSGDGSLLAAI
-1604 GRDNKVRVFRPKEN
+1604 GRDNKLQVFKPKES
-1618 LAEPALTFEAPAAA
+1618 LAQPALTIEAPAAL
-1632 LAVQFSASGK
+1632 LAVRCSAGGAYI
-1642 HFALAC
+1642 ALSC
-1648 SDQISRVYDPSGKLV
+1648 LDQITRIYDANGKLL
-1663 HTLEGHNANIRTLA
+1663 HSLEGHSAHVRTLA
-1677 FSENETLFAS
+1677 FSDDDTMLAT
-1687 GDDKGEIRVWSLSG
+1687 GDEKGEIRVWPMNG
-1701 AAPMVLRGH
+1701 DAPTLLRGH
-1710 TRDVNAMAFFGWCLV
+1710 TRDVNALAFFGGCLV

-1738 SGGELRSMRAAEEFV
+1738 SGGELRSIPAADEFV
-1753 AVMARIGPELMA
+1753 AVIARVGPSLLA
-1765 DASFENIYVWDIA
+1765 DASDKNIFIWNIH
-1778 LPRRTR
+1778 LPRQTR
-1784 EARVK
+1784 A
-1789 LEEAR
+1789 AR
-1794 ATLRTAPRDAAAL
+1794 ARLESARTTLKNSPRDRQSL
-1807 MEVGRWFALRGRPDW
+1807 LEVGRWFALRGRSDW
-1822 ACEFVERARL
+1822 AFEFIERARQST
-1832 NVPADD
+1832 PADD
-1838 ISVAGIYLDACRLDQ
+1838 ISTAGIYLDACRIDQ
-1853 STASLEA
+1853 SSA
-1860 AQRAGRLGANEAAA
+1860 AMDAALRAGRINADEAAS
-1874 FRRTQFATT
+1874 FKRTQLATS
-1883 LWRGQSLL
+1883 LWRGQALL
-1891 SLGRVR
+1891 SLSRLR
-1897 EALPWY
+1897 EALAWY
-1903 NAALKLAPANLAA
+1903 NAAITLAPGDIAA
-1916 LMQRG
+1916 LSQRG
-1921 RLQLRLNEP
+1921 HLLLRLREIRT
-1930 HAALADFDAILAL
+1930 ALADFDSVLAL
-1943 DAGHVDGHQGRAECM
+1943 DGENIEGHEGRAACLEALERTDQAM
-1958 EELGQFENA
+1958 AE
-1967 RAAYVRLQELVP
+1967 YVRLQELVP
-1979 GAPYFL
+1979 GAPYFV

-1998 DECIKICTAQLEEQE
+1998 EECVKLCTNFLEEQE
-2013 YSEMRHLR
+2013 YSDMRHLR
-2021 GSAYWELKKWP
+2021 GSTYWEMKKWP

-2052 NAAYCEAKA
+2052 NAAYCESKA
-2061 GDFER
+2061 GDFES
-2066 AVNDVER
+2066 ALGDIER
-2073 ALNPRANLPIVRYMT
+2073 ALNPRATIPVVHFMAAI
-2088 AVVHALRAAS
+2088 VHALRAAS
-2098 HPDTEEGK
+2098 HPDTEEGRAAK
-2106 AARTEDIGIALDN
+2106 AQDIATALDY
-2119 LEQSAAEDFGG
+2119 LEQSAANAFGG
-2130 HVSLE
+2130 QTTIEKVAIDEDL
-2135 RIAADD
+2135 
-2141 DFAALK
+2141 AALK
-2147 EEPRFQKL
+2147 EEPRFKKL